1 MSTTF
6 YSDHRTAALNPVPYG
21 SFALPERTPTEAARV
36 VSISW
41 DELKNV
47 EALSALDD
55 YPLDDMD
62 FSHREICSLARTSA
76 EDPRGEHRSFN

>member
-6 YSDHRTAALNPVPYG
+6 YGDHRTAALNRVPYG

-41 DELKNV
+41 DELKNI
-47 EALSALDD
+47 ETLSGLDD
-55 YPLDDMD
+55 YQLDDIGL
-62 FSHREICSLARTSA
+62 SHTQICSLARRSA
-76 EDPRGEHRSFN
+76 EEPRGEHRSFN

>member
-1 MSTTF
+1 MYSTF
-6 YSDHRTAALNPVPYG
+6 YSDDRAAALTQVPYG
-21 SFALPERTPTEAARV
+21 SPERIPAEVARV